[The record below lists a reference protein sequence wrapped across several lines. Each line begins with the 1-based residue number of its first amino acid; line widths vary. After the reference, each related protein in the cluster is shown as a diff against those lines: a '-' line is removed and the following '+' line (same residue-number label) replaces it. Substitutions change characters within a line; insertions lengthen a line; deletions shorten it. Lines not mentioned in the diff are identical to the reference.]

1 MKPDTLQLKTH
12 EQPQTTVSYVKSDFT
27 PNQIPTFPVEAP
39 VQKATSNMILIEL
52 AFHVTK
58 PVDNVVEPVSLYSL
72 CTTKIIIPKLVCR
85 PMPI

>member
-12 EQPQTTVSYVKSDFT
+12 EQPQTTVSYMKPDFT

-52 AFHVTK
+52 AFYVTK
-58 PVDNVVEPVSLYSL
+58 TVDNVLKPVQVLVLIVHHQDHY
-72 CTTKIIIPKLVCR
+72 TKTSV
-85 PMPI
+85 